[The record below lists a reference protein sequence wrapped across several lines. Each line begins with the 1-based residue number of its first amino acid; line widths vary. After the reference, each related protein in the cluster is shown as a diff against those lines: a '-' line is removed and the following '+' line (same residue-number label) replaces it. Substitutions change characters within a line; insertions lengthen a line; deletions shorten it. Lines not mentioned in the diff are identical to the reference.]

1 MTFSVGVDTTS
12 TGTWEPGQ
20 NLGNPSLIWAWFSG
34 FPAPA
39 ESRDSLS
46 PTPVKSALCRSMN
59 NCSLISSGYKFSTR
73 IANECKVDI
82 VDFYSTVDRVV
93 IIIFFTC
100 KFV

>member
-1 MTFSVGVDTTS
+1 MIFSVGVDTTS

-20 NLGNPSLIWAWFSG
+20 NPGNPSLIWAWFSG

-39 ESRDSLS
+39 ESGGIR
-46 PTPVKSALCRSMN
+46 N
-59 NCSLISSGYKFSTR
+59 NRASTSSEYKFSTR
-73 IANECKVDI
+73 IANGARRTLLI
-82 VDFYSTVDRVV
+82 FIPQLTRVV